1 MNWHGI
7 YRKSNNV
14 TSKYPPNTNTFIFQN
29 PDNLILNIISKLFW
43 LSFEFQPLRKIVGSH
58 LKGWLSSKEED
69 HNTTRNKQ
77 KKIQPSIILQHLLK
91 AGFKIMWQL
100 VGIVVWLPLYLFI
113 CLRYTHSCF
122 PTAQFSGWARIIL
135 NWDCNCVGMDHSS
148 CKAKWHTSIGPR
160 KESGIRGCLTL
171 LVKWVLYGFGD
182 SGRVCPYAPVYLSHN
197 TGPLLH
203 AASEAGMGQAWR

>member
-1 MNWHGI
+1 
-7 YRKSNNV
+7 
-14 TSKYPPNTNTFIFQN
+14 
-29 PDNLILNIISKLFW
+29 
-43 LSFEFQPLRKIVGSH
+43 
-58 LKGWLSSKEED
+58 
-69 HNTTRNKQ
+69 
-77 KKIQPSIILQHLLK
+77 
-91 AGFKIMWQL
+91 MWQL

-135 NWDCNCVGMDHSS
+135 NWDCNCVGMDRSS

-182 SGRVCPYAPVYLSHN
+182 SGGVCPYAPVYLSHN

-203 AASEAGMGQAWR
+203 AASEAGMGQAWRYQVRHTLGHLEIKPKWQNVRQTVLTMKVSSQYIVS